1 MPTRVARLPLFVC
14 FDANNSFI
22 NSKIAMAI
30 DCKNQLNR
38 VQFIILIQSGLPDRQ
53 LLART
58 TVKLLCQIGNQKWS
72 NIFKKWHVVSSGIT
86 TVMRFHIISMKKKQS
101 NFMFIFV
108 SRVWKLGIFHTC
120 SKVSSHDCIQRAGAY
135 HYNFLQ
141 SLFQFLFVIIKLL
154 VTVKVHI
161 VIESGHPEAIMR

>member
-14 FDANNSFI
+14 FDANNSSI

-30 DCKNQLNR
+30 DCKNQLNG
-38 VQFIILIQSGLPDRQ
+38 VQFIILIQSGLPYRQ

-58 TVKLLCQIGNQKWS
+58 TVKLFCQ
-72 NIFKKWHVVSSGIT
+72 T

-108 SRVWKLGIFHTC
+108 SRVWKLAILHTC
-120 SKVSSHDCIQRAGAY
+120 LKVSSHDCIQRAGVY

-161 VIESGHPEAIMR
+161 FIESGHPEAIMR